1 MSIPPS
7 LERLVRELARL
18 PGIGQ
23 KTAQRLAFS
32 ILRNDASKARALAE
46 AILQVKEKIRFCD
59 RCFGFAEEE
68 LCTICRDP
76 RRDER
81 LICVVEQPSDIYVI
95 ERSAVY
101 RGLYHVLM
109 GVISPLDGIGP
120 DQLKIVELAA
130 RLGNGTVEELIIA
143 TNPSIQGEATAL
155 YLSRVVG
162 GKVASITRL
171 AQGMPV
177 GANLE
182 YTDDV
187 TLSQAFTGRQSFA
200 ST

>member
-7 LERLVRELARL
+7 LERLVRELAHL

-32 ILRNDASKARALAE
+32 ILHKDASKARALAE
-46 AILQVKEKIRFCD
+46 AILQVKEKIRFCA

-81 LICVVEQPSDIYVI
+81 IICVVEQPSDIYVI
-95 ERSAVY
+95 ERSAIY

-155 YLSRVVG
+155 HLSRVVG

>member
-1 MSIPPS
+1 MKIPPS

-32 ILRNDASKARALAE
+32 ILRNEQSKARALAE
-46 AILQVKEKIRFCD
+46 AVLEVKEKIRLCEK
-59 RCFGFAEEE
+59 CYGFSEEN
-68 LCTICRDP
+68 LCMICRDP

-81 LICVVEQPSDIYVI
+81 YICLVEQPSDIYVI
-95 ERSAVY
+95 ERSGAY
-101 RGLYHVLM
+101 NGRYHVLM

-120 DQLKIVELAA
+120 DQLKIGELAV
-130 RLGNGTVEELIIA
+130 RLESEAVEELIIA
-143 TNPSIQGEATAL
+143 TNPSMQGEATAL
-155 YLSRVVG
+155 HLSRVLA
-162 GKVASITRL
+162 GKVERITRL
-171 AQGMPV
+171 ARGMPV

-187 TLSQAFTGRQSFA
+187 TLSQAFTGRQIVQTS
-200 ST
+200 

>member
-7 LERLVRELARL
+7 LERLVRELAHL

-32 ILRNDASKARALAE
+32 ILRKDASKARALAE
-46 AILQVKEKIRFCD
+46 AILQVKEKIRFCA

-81 LICVVEQPSDIYVI
+81 IICVVEQPSDIYVI
-95 ERSAVY
+95 ERSAIY

-155 YLSRVVG
+155 HLSRVVG

-182 YTDDV
+182 YTDDM

>member
-7 LERLVRELARL
+7 LERLVRELAHL

-32 ILRNDASKARALAE
+32 ILRKDASKARALAE
-46 AILQVKEKIRFCD
+46 AILQVKEKIRFCA

-81 LICVVEQPSDIYVI
+81 IICVVEQPSDIYVI
-95 ERSAVY
+95 ERSAIY

-143 TNPSIQGEATAL
+143 TNPSIQGETTAL
-155 YLSRVVG
+155 HLSRVVG

-182 YTDDV
+182 YTDDM

>member
-32 ILRNDASKARALAE
+32 ILRDDASRARALAE
-46 AILQVKEKIRFCD
+46 AILQVKEKIRFCA

-81 LICVVEQPSDIYVI
+81 VICVVEQPSDIYVI
-95 ERSAVY
+95 ERSAIY

-130 RLGNGTVEELIIA
+130 RLGNGKVEELIIA

-155 YLSRVVG
+155 HLSRVVG